1 MFVTVLL
8 KYAAIRLSLF
18 AVPFFIMVLVG
29 WHPLLAG
36 GLSLIFAALASYIF
50 LRRQK
55 EEVSAAL
62 ADRAERRKREK
73 AAAAEAKERD
83 ENVEDAILD
92 ERETAPDAQ
101 LDAEDRLDTAVTDD
115 DDAASTNEPG
125 TEDAS
130 PIDSSEGHET
140 LHGEG
145 TQVDEA
151 STAEPND
158 AGAQDDEPD
167 AAGHPKAE

>member
-1 MFVTVLL
+1 MTVLL

-83 ENVEDAILD
+83 ENVEDSILD
-92 ERETAPDAQ
+92 EQETAPDAQ
-101 LDAEDRLDTAVTDD
+101 LDAENRRGETVTD
-115 DDAASTNEPG
+115 DDAAS
-125 TEDAS
+125 AS
-130 PIDSSEGHET
+130 EAA
-140 LHGEG
+140 
-145 TQVDEA
+145 DEA
-151 STAEPND
+151 PTD
-158 AGAQDDEPD
+158 AAQGDEPETG
-167 AAGHPKAE
+167 GHPKAE